1 MGRFDNY
8 RAVLKDF
15 RNEIE
20 DLSNKK
26 NSEINSA
33 RGRFK
38 ESVLPDELKTITAEY
53 SPLLEASRRKA
64 LSRLDGVTASMRTR
78 NEGKFVQGFINT
90 NVLEKM
96 NIIASAN
103 IQLTEAE
110 LKDIARDCMKSK
122 SDFCCRKLLDIAEK
136 SNFKMTLPNEFAANQ
151 VIDQIHDQIKEIIQR
166 YDGTTQHDNLTT
178 GDMVDIKLSV
188 NGRFIDRLE
197 QRYNESTVEDITISR
212 VDPVKYYKEKQEKA
226 KEDIE
231 IVEAS
236 DDLGISAKPTGAT
249 SPASQFAKEYSSQ
262 MQQSGF
268 NVNPEFE

>member
-8 RAVLKDF
+8 RTLLKDF
-15 RNEIE
+15 KEELEGLSSKQSNEI
-20 DLSNKK
+20 S
-26 NSEINSA
+26 SA
-33 RGRFK
+33 RSRFK
-38 ESVLPDELKTITAEY
+38 ESALPDELKSISAEY
-53 SPLLEASRRKA
+53 APLLESSRQRA
-64 LSRLDGVTASMRTR
+64 LARLDGVTASMRTR

-90 NVLEKM
+90 NLLEKM

-122 SDFCCRKLLDIAEK
+122 SDFCCRKLLDIAKK

-151 VIDQIHDQIKEIIQR
+151 VIDQIHNQIKEIIQK

-178 GDMVDIKLSV
+178 GDMVNIKLSV

-212 VDPVKYYKEKQEKA
+212 VDPVKYYREKQEKA

-236 DDLGISAKPTGAT
+236 DNLGISAKPTGAT

-262 MQQSGF
+262 IQQGF
-268 NVNPEFE
+268 NVNPEIE

>member
-64 LSRLDGVTASMRTR
+64 LARLDGVTASMRTR

-236 DDLGISAKPTGAT
+236 DDLGISVKPTGAT

>member
-1 MGRFDNY
+1 MGKFDNY
-8 RAVLKDF
+8 RTVLKDF
-15 RNEIE
+15 RDEIE
-20 DLSNKK
+20 GLSSKK

-64 LSRLDGVTASMRTR
+64 LARLDGVTASMRTR

-151 VIDQIHDQIKEIIQR
+151 VLDEAHSKIKEIIQR

-236 DDLGISAKPTGAT
+236 DDLEISAKPTGAI
-249 SPASQFAKEYSSQ
+249 SPASQFAREYSSQ

-268 NVNPEFE
+268 NINPEFE